1 MMYIKLFD
9 LKNEMLRSGEYL
21 IDFSTNNFEVN
32 FLDPF
37 LKIQKIFL
45 IEDKHLCRP
54 DMISYDGYGDTDHI
68 DAVLKFNQICNPFSM
83 NIGDL
88 ILIPTDAS
96 LTRFY
101 KNNATPSKLINNTKA
116 LFLDPTRASKQ
127 DLNRLNQLSAIAKKK
142 QNGSS
147 TPLPTNLLR
156 PNEVPFKTD
165 GSALIFAPSV
175 STPRFPTSN
184 NSNINK

>member
-101 KNNATPSKLINNTKA
+101 KNNATPSK
-116 LFLDPTRASKQ
+116 FLT
-127 DLNRLNQLSAIAKKK
+127 
-142 QNGSS
+142 
-147 TPLPTNLLR
+147 
-156 PNEVPFKTD
+156 
-165 GSALIFAPSV
+165 IFLYLTSV
-175 STPRFPTSN
+175 SDAYSKIQLMSQAVVLLSLSLELLENDVKILSQAPHSLA
-184 NSNINK
+184 